1 MSHSKTHPGALQE
14 ELRFAELDGLR
25 ALAVVSVIL
34 FHCEVSGLLSAG
46 FFGVDIFFMISGF
59 IITAKLMDEFRRQG
73 DFRFPTFYFRRLKR
87 LMPPVLGLI
96 VLAAV
101 TVPSADDAFDH
112 FRSDVPAALAY
123 VSNWWQIFHAQGYF
137 DTTPLVLKH
146 LWSLAVEEQFY
157 FLWPALAYLALKR
170 FGEKATGVLALLLAL
185 ASTAWMA
192 WLFQPDIDSALRNRL
207 YLGSDT
213 HAMGLF
219 AGAALAGFWN
229 PWRAATRGTLARWGW
244 RIAALAALGILGW
257 MMQAMNNDHPWT
269 YEGAFL
275 LVPLLTCVVAYTAM
289 GDRGFLLSRLFRT
302 RVMQWLGVRS
312 YSLYLVHWLVFTW
325 MRLHGWTDFS
335 EPAVLA
341 GGLLAVGVL
350 AELLYRCTEA
360 PMKKFD
366 TRGLDARQMKTLV
379 VSYSGAVLAL
389 FAGTALYGIRPEPL
403 VAAAPAAQE
412 SPVQAPAAPETPG
425 TTAAAPAI
433 GDEELASNER
443 ISGGDDL
450 FAIGDSVL
458 KGAQAHLEKVIPG
471 IRIDAAVGRQAS
483 QGLKVI
489 QAWRADGGKAQTVLV
504 HLGTNGY
511 ITESQYRALLAELA
525 DREHV
530 LLVNV
535 HVPKPWMKPNNEIIA
550 RMPADF
556 PNVRVIDWD
565 ALSAA
570 RPAFF
575 GKDNTHLT
583 MKGIRALTAQI
594 KEATGGTV
602 IMPASEQ
609 DTMLAKSKEPI
620 AAPTASKP
628 AVPDAAARS
637 PAAPLHKEA
646 LKEAPKETPKE
657 AAAPPASPAAEQ
669 PAVHEA
675 GEQASKQPPGHPAN
689 HAATSEKA
697 ATEETAANHLVHSS
711 PTPSEAQ
718 PTD

>member
-1 MSHSKTHPGALQE
+1 MSHSRATPSE
-14 ELRFAELDGLR
+14 PRFAELDGLR

-59 IITAKLMDEFRRQG
+59 IITAKLMDEFREKG
-73 DFRFPTFYFRRLKR
+73 DFRFSTFYFRRLKR
-87 LMPPVLGLI
+87 LLPPVVGLI
-96 VLAAV
+96 VLAAAS
-101 TVPSADDAFDH
+101 VPTAEGAFDQ

-123 VSNWWQIFHAQGYF
+123 ASNWWQIYHEQAYF

-157 FLWPALAYLALKR
+157 FVWPLLAWLALKR
-170 FGEKATGVLALLLAL
+170 FGEKTTGALALLLAL

-192 WLFQPDIDSALRNRL
+192 WLYQPDIDTAMRNRL

-229 PWRAATRGTLARWGW
+229 PWRATARRAAARWAW
-244 RIAALAALGILGW
+244 RIAALAALGLLGW
-257 MMQAMNNDHPWT
+257 MMQALNNDDPAT
-269 YEGAFL
+269 YQGAFL
-275 LVPLLTCVVAYTAM
+275 LVPVLTCVVAYTVM

-302 RVMQWLGVRS
+302 RAMQWLGVRS
-312 YSLYLVHWLVFTW
+312 YSLYLVHWLVFSW
-325 MRLHGWTDFS
+325 MRLHGWTDFA
-335 EPAVLA
+335 EPAVLL
-341 GGLLAVGVL
+341 GGLLAVGLL

-360 PMKKFD
+360 PMKRFD
-366 TRGLDARQMKTLV
+366 TSGLDLRQMKTLV
-379 VSYSGAVLAL
+379 ASYTGATVALLA
-389 FAGTALYGIRPEPL
+389 ATALYGIRPAPL
-403 VAAAPAAQE
+403 VAAAPAGQA
-412 SPVQAPAAPETPG
+412 SPVQMPLAVPAA
-425 TTAAAPAI
+425 AAVDAGPTI
-433 GDEELASNER
+433 SDEDLASNDR

-489 QAWRADGGKAQTVLV
+489 KEWRASGGKARTVLV

-511 ITESQYRALLAELA
+511 ITEHQYRALLAELA
-525 DREHV
+525 DRERV

-556 PNVRVIDWD
+556 PNVRVIDWS
-565 ALSAA
+565 ALSDA

-583 MKGIRALTAQI
+583 MKGVRALTAQI
-594 KEATGGTV
+594 KDATGGSV
-602 IMPASEQ
+602 IMPSGEQ
-609 DTMLAKSKEPI
+609 DTMLAKSKESVQQPGAPLPKP
-620 AAPTASKP
+620 AAPEAE
-628 AVPDAAARS
+628 ARS
-637 PAAPLHKEA
+637 PAPPAHKEA
-646 LKEAPKETPKE
+646 PAAPAPAAEAPASLE
-657 AAAPPASPAAEQ
+657 AGDKASHHAVERTEYRAVNHAAPASPAQAE
-669 PAVHEA
+669 A
-675 GEQASKQPPGHPAN
+675 PP
-689 HAATSEKA
+689 
-697 ATEETAANHLVHSS
+697 V
-711 PTPSEAQ
+711 
-718 PTD
+718 D

>member
-14 ELRFAELDGLR
+14 EHRFAELDGLR

-59 IITAKLMDEFRRQG
+59 IITAKLLDEVRRQG
-73 DFRFPTFYFRRLKR
+73 DFRFATFYFRRLKR

-96 VLAAV
+96 VLAAF
-101 TVPSADDAFDH
+101 TVPTADEAFDH

-123 VSNWWQIFHAQGYF
+123 VSNWWQIVHAQGYF

-157 FLWPALAYLALKR
+157 FLWPVLAWLALKR
-170 FGEKATGVLALLLAL
+170 YGEKATGALALLLAL

-192 WLFQPDIDSALRNRL
+192 WLFEPDLDSALRNRL

-219 AGAALAGFWN
+219 AGAALASFWN
-229 PWRAATRGTLARWGW
+229 PWRAAARGVLARWGW
-244 RIAALAALGILGW
+244 RTAALAALGLLGW

-289 GDRGFLLSRLFRT
+289 GDRGFVLSRLFRT

-312 YSLYLVHWLVFTW
+312 YSLYLVHWLVFCW

-341 GGLLAVGVL
+341 GGLAAVAVL
-350 AELLYRCTEA
+350 AELLYRCTEE

-366 TRGLDARQMKTLV
+366 TRGLDARRMKTLV
-379 VSYSGAVLAL
+379 LSYSGAVLAL
-389 FAGTALYGIRPEPL
+389 FAGTALYGIRPAPL

-412 SPVQAPAAPETPG
+412 SPVQERIATGTPAAPDS
-425 TTAAAPAI
+425 AAAPTI
-433 GDEELASNER
+433 SDEELASNER

-489 QAWRADGGKAQTVLV
+489 QAWRAAGGKAQTVLV

-550 RMPADF
+550 RMAADF

-583 MKGIRALTAQI
+583 VKGIRALTAQI

-609 DTMLAKSKEPI
+609 DTMLAKSKEL
-620 AAPTASKP
+620 APAASKP
-628 AVPDAAARS
+628 AAPDAAAHR
-637 PAAPLHKEA
+637 PAPLHKEA
-646 LKEAPKETPKE
+646 PQETPKE
-657 AAAPPASPAAEQ
+657 AAAAPASPAAEP
-669 PAVHEA
+669 PAAHEA
-675 GEQASKQPPGHPAN
+675 GEKGLRQPPE
-689 HAATSEKA
+689 HAADHAAKA
-697 ATEETAANHLVHSS
+697 EEAAANHLAHPS
-711 PTPSEAQ
+711 PTPVEAQ
-718 PTD
+718 PGD

>member
-1 MSHSKTHPGALQE
+1 MSRSKTTPGE
-14 ELRFAELDGLR
+14 PRFAELDGLR

-59 IITAKLMDEFRRQG
+59 IITAKLMDEFREKG
-73 DFRFPTFYFRRLKR
+73 DFRFSTFYFRRLKR
-87 LMPPVLGLI
+87 LLPPVVGLI
-96 VLAAV
+96 VLAAA
-101 TVPSADDAFDH
+101 TVPTAGGAFDQ

-123 VSNWWQIFHAQGYF
+123 VSNWWQIYHEQSYF

-157 FLWPALAYLALKR
+157 FVWPLLAWCALKR

-192 WLFQPDIDSALRNRL
+192 WLYQPDIDNAFRNRL

-229 PWRAATRGTLARWGW
+229 PWRAATRQAFARWSW
-244 RIAALAALGILGW
+244 RIASLAALAGLGW
-257 MMQAMNNDHPWT
+257 MMQVLNNDDPAT
-269 YEGAFL
+269 YQGAFL
-275 LVPLLTCVVAYTAM
+275 LAPVLTCAVAYTVM
-289 GDRGFLLSRLFRT
+289 GDRAFVLAWLLRT
-302 RVMQWLGVRS
+302 RPMQWLGVRS
-312 YSLYLVHWLVFTW
+312 YSLYLVHWLVFSW
-325 MRLHGWTDFS
+325 MRLHGWTDF
-335 EPAVLA
+335 EDPAVLA
-341 GGLLAVGVL
+341 GGLLAVGLL
-350 AELLYRCTEA
+350 AEALYRCTEA
-360 PMKKFD
+360 PMKKLNTGGFD
-366 TRGLDARQMKTLV
+366 LRRMKTLV
-379 VSYSGAVLAL
+379 ISYTGAVAAL
-389 FAGTALYGIRPEPL
+389 FVATALYGIRPAPL
-403 VAAAPAAQE
+403 VAAGPASQE
-412 SPVQAPAAPETPG
+412 SPVQAPAVAPASGLP
-425 TTAAAPAI
+425 AADAAPAI
-433 GDEELASNER
+433 SDEELASNDR

-489 QAWRADGGKAQTVLV
+489 KEWRAAGGKAQTVLV

-535 HVPKPWMKPNNEIIA
+535 HVPKPWMKPNNEIIR

-556 PNVRVIDWD
+556 PNVRVIDWS
-565 ALSAA
+565 ALSES

-583 MKGIRALTAQI
+583 MKGIRALTVQI

-602 IMPASEQ
+602 IMPSGEQ
-609 DTMLAKSKEPI
+609 DTMLAKSKDSSHPL
-620 AAPTASKP
+620 APAASKP
-628 AVPDAAARS
+628 AAPEAETRS
-637 PAAPLHKEA
+637 PAAPPHKEA
-646 LKEAPKETPKE
+646 PATHPAPATEPP
-657 AAAPPASPAAEQ
+657 AAPDAGDKVEKRTANPPDNRADNHAAPASPAPAE
-669 PAVHEA
+669 A
-675 GEQASKQPPGHPAN
+675 PP
-689 HAATSEKA
+689 
-697 ATEETAANHLVHSS
+697 V
-711 PTPSEAQ
+711 
-718 PTD
+718 D

>member
-14 ELRFAELDGLR
+14 EHRFAELDGLR

-59 IITAKLMDEFRRQG
+59 IITAKLMDEVRRKG
-73 DFRFPTFYFRRLKR
+73 DFRFPTFYFRRIKR

-96 VLAAV
+96 VLAAL
-101 TVPSADDAFDH
+101 TVPTSDDAFDH

-157 FLWPALAYLALKR
+157 FLWPALAWLALKR
-170 FGEKATGVLALLLAL
+170 YGEKATGALALLLAL

-229 PWRAATRGTLARWGW
+229 PWRAAARAALARWCW

-289 GDRGFLLSRLFRT
+289 GDRGFLLSRLLRT
-302 RVMQWLGVRS
+302 AVMQWLGGRS

-360 PMKKFD
+360 PMKNFD

-389 FAGTALYGIRPEPL
+389 FAGTALYGIRPAPL

-412 SPVQAPAAPETPG
+412 SPVQERIATGTPAAPDS
-425 TTAAAPAI
+425 AAAPTI
-433 GDEELASNER
+433 SDEELASNER

-450 FAIGDSVL
+450 FAVGDSVL
-458 KGAQAHLEKVIPG
+458 KGAQPHLEKVIPG

-489 QAWRADGGKAQTVLV
+489 QAWRTAGGKAQTVLV

-550 RMPADF
+550 RMAADF

-583 MKGIRALTAQI
+583 VKGIRALTAQI

-609 DTMLAKSKEPI
+609 DTMLAKSKEPSPAP
-620 AAPTASKP
+620 AAGK
-628 AVPDAAARS
+628 AAA
-637 PAAPLHKEA
+637 ALHKEA
-646 LKEAPKETPKE
+646 LKEAPKEAPKE
-657 AAAPPASPAAEQ
+657 TPQAAAAVSAPPAAE
-669 PAVHEA
+669 PSAVHEG
-675 GEQASKQPPGHPAN
+675 GENANRPPPE
-689 HAATSEKA
+689 HAASHPKA
-697 ATEETAANHLVHSS
+697 EEAAANHLAHPS

-718 PTD
+718 PAD

>member
-1 MSHSKTHPGALQE
+1 MSHSKTQPGALQE
-14 ELRFAELDGLR
+14 EHRFAELDGLR

-59 IITAKLMDEFRRQG
+59 IITAKLMDEVRRKG

-157 FLWPALAYLALKR
+157 FLWPALAWLALKR
-170 FGEKATGVLALLLAL
+170 YGEKATGALALLLAL

-229 PWRAATRGTLARWGW
+229 PWRAAAREALARWCW
-244 RIAALAALGILGW
+244 RIAALAALAILGW

-289 GDRGFLLSRLFRT
+289 GDRGFLLSRLLRT
-302 RVMQWLGVRS
+302 AVMQWLGGRS

-325 MRLHGWTDFS
+325 MRLHGWTDFA

-389 FAGTALYGIRPEPL
+389 FAGTALYGIRPAPL
-403 VAAAPAAQE
+403 VAATPAAQE
-412 SPVQAPAAPETPG
+412 SPAQAPVAPVAPG

-433 GDEELASNER
+433 GDEEFASNER

-489 QAWRADGGKAQTVLV
+489 QAWRAAGGKAQTVLV

-583 MKGIRALTAQI
+583 MKGVRALTAQI
-594 KEATGGTV
+594 KDATGGTV

-609 DTMLAKSKEPI
+609 DTMLAKSKEPVPAP
-620 AAPTASKP
+620 AAGK
-628 AVPDAAARS
+628 AAA
-637 PAAPLHKEA
+637 ALHKEA
-646 LKEAPKETPKE
+646 PKEAPKETPQE
-657 AAAPPASPAAEQ
+657 AAAMSAPPAAE
-669 PAVHEA
+669 PSAAHEA
-675 GEQASKQPPGHPAN
+675 GENASRQPPE
-689 HAATSEKA
+689 HAASHPKA
-697 ATEETAANHLVHSS
+697 EEAAANHLAHPS